1 MVESDKVD
9 QALRPSKGGLVL
21 IDIAGEAA
29 RLKAKLDAS
38 DGDREAISLVKDY
51 GLNVMLMRLKRGAR
65 LHEHHTKGPLTLQV
79 ISGLVKLVAAGAPN
93 EVAAGS
99 MLALDRDLPHSLEAL
114 EDSALLLT
122 TALGQSAG

>member
-1 MVESDKVD
+1 MVESEKVD
-9 QALRPSKGGLVL
+9 QALRPSKGGLAL
-21 IDIAGEAA
+21 IGIAAEAA

-65 LHEHHTKGPLTLQV
+65 LHEHHTKGPLTVQV
-79 ISGLVKLVAAGAPN
+79 ISGLVKLVAAGTPN

-99 MLALDRDLPHSLEAL
+99 MLALDRDIPHSVEAL

-122 TALGQSAG
+122 TALG